1 MNKKRDQTKEPIGIA
16 KYHNTKYH
24 VAAWRAV
31 HVCQSVARAPI
42 KDEEAEV
49 KRSIKTGKLMSGR
62 PVDRLTQDVMVPQLY
77 QHPPRLREA
86 VSEEVGAIQPI
97 AGDEQVVMGD

>member
-16 KYHNTKYH
+16 KYHSSKYH

-42 KDEEAEV
+42 EDEEAEV
-49 KRSIKTGKLMSGR
+49 KRSIKTGKLI
-62 PVDRLTQDVMVPQLY
+62 PVDRLTPDVMVPQLY

-86 VSEEVGAIQPI
+86 VSEEV
-97 AGDEQVVMGD
+97 

>member
-1 MNKKRDQTKEPIGIA
+1 MRLSSSTSQPRCQRENRDQTKEPIAIA
-16 KYHNTKYH
+16 KHHVSKYH

-49 KRSIKTGKLMSGR
+49 KRSIKTGKLMAGK
-62 PVDRLTQDVMVPQLY
+62 PVDRLTADVIVPHLY
-77 QHPPRLREA
+77 QRSPRLREA
-86 VSEEVGAIQPI
+86 VGEEV
-97 AGDEQVVMGD
+97 